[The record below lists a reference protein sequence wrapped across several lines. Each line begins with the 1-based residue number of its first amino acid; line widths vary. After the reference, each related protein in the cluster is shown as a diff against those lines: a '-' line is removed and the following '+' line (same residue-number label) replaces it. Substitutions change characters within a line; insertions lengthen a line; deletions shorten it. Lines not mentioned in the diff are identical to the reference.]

1 MADIQRDINQIATAR
16 YGREV
21 RGSIV
26 NALTLMNEES
36 SEAIDKAVTAQD
48 SASASAEE
56 ARTYADRL
64 VDLSGGTA
72 NQVLTKNSNADF
84 DYSWQNS
91 QGGGGGASDAYEVT
105 YGDTNVGDTLD
116 VMPRLSGE
124 VQTVAPAP
132 KDADTLGGRIT
143 ASDIDAINTDLAE
156 YKSNVLGLKSNQVI
170 RRKAYEGS
178 NLACTVADGNL
189 FRSTAITIDISEFGF
204 KTLSSVKPSIIQ
216 TTGNATTI
224 IGASIYGIPTKDE
237 VKFFVWTPTSKT
249 INTYFTVDLEC
260 IGTI

>member
-1 MADIQRDINQIATAR
+1 MADIQRDIDQIATAR

-91 QGGGGGASDAYEVT
+91 QGGGGASDAYEVT

-132 KDADTLGGRIT
+132 KDADTLGGRYS
-143 ASDIDAINTDLAE
+143 AEDIDAINTDLTELSKNEVGSRTDITSYSANFFTCPTDG
-156 YKSNVLGLKSNQVI
+156 YIFLYNTSTQNGYVFIGTYAQLSVGGVGGRFSVYV
-170 RRKAYEGS
+170 RKGTKIKFSGGS
-178 NLACTVADGNL
+178 
-189 FRSTAITIDISEFGF
+189 
-204 KTLSSVKPSIIQ
+204 
-216 TTGNATTI
+216 TTI
-224 IGASIYGIPTKDE
+224 AVFCP
-237 VKFFVWTPTSKT
+237 
-249 INTYFTVDLEC
+249 LE
-260 IGTI
+260 

>member
-1 MADIQRDINQIATAR
+1 MANIQDDINQIATAR

-64 VDLSGGTA
+64 VDLSGGNA

-84 DYSWQNS
+84 DYSWKDS

-105 YGDTNVGDTLD
+105 YGETNVGDALD
-116 VMPRLSGE
+116 VMPRLAGE
-124 VQTVAPAP
+124 VQTVVPAP

-143 ASDIDAINTDLAE
+143 ASDIDAINTDLTE
-156 YKSNVLGLKSNQVI
+156 LSKSEVGSRTDITSYSANFFTCPSDGYIFLYNTSAQNGYVFIGTYANISVGGVGG
-170 RRKAYEGS
+170 RFSVYVRKGTKIKFSGGS
-178 NLACTVADGNL
+178 
-189 FRSTAITIDISEFGF
+189 
-204 KTLSSVKPSIIQ
+204 
-216 TTGNATTI
+216 TTI
-224 IGASIYGIPTKDE
+224 AVFCP
-237 VKFFVWTPTSKT
+237 
-249 INTYFTVDLEC
+249 LE
-260 IGTI
+260 